1 MKKGMMVVFMILCFA
16 LAPVLANGTSE
27 TKSEYPTPKAKITLV
42 VPYSAGGGT
51 DSMARLLMPNFDKAL
66 GTVSII
72 VNRPG
77 AGGETGMAEMNAAK
91 PDGYNLGLI
100 SSPDNFCIATYK
112 DQVNFDN
119 EKFLYIAAFTDTPT
133 VFIVGKDSPYNTIG
147 EFVEYAKKNPGK
159 LCVSESGDSHKVS
172 AILLEDAAGIDLT
185 TINYDGGGDN
195 FNAILG
201 GHVDGGFLALSFAQ
215 RALDQ
220 GCKVLGVASKERIP
234 SFSALPTFLENGVD
248 VVISSSRIIT
258 APIGTPAAIVDTI
271 REAFDKVGE
280 NAEFAASVNKSG
292 EVFHYMSGAVL
303 DEYLA
308 TTEEKVVRICTT
320 YKADF
325 VR

>member
-1 MKKGMMVVFMILCFA
+1 MKKRMMVMLLVLC
-16 LAPVLANGTSE
+16 LGVAPLMANGTGE
-27 TKSEYPTPKAKITLV
+27 TKTEYPTPKAKITLL

-51 DSMARLLMPNFDKAL
+51 DSMARLLMPNFDKVL

-77 AGGETGMAEMNAAK
+77 AGGETGMAEMNDAK

-119 EKFLYIAAFTDTPT
+119 DKFIYIAALTDTPT
-133 VFIVGKDSPYNTIG
+133 VFIVGKNSPFNTIG
-147 EFVEYAKKNPGK
+147 EFVEYAKKNPGE
-159 LCVSESGDSHKVS
+159 LCVSESGDSHKVT
-172 AILLEDAAGIDLT
+172 AVLLEDAAGIDIT

-220 GCKVLGVASKERIP
+220 GCKVLGVASKERIA
-234 SFSALPTFLENGVD
+234 SFSGIPTFLENGVD

-258 APIGTPAAIVDTI
+258 APVGTPADIVDTI
-271 REAFDKVGE
+271 RGAFDKVGT
-280 NAEFAASVNKSG
+280 NAEFAAAVNKSG
-292 EVFHYMSGAVL
+292 EVFHYMSGAEL
-303 DEYLA
+303 DEYLS
-308 TTEEKVVRICTT
+308 TTKKKVVRICTT

-325 VR
+325 AR

>member
-1 MKKGMMVVFMILCFA
+1 MKKRMMVVLLVLCFGF
-16 LAPVLANGTSE
+16 APLLANGTGE
-27 TKSEYPTPKAKITLV
+27 NKSEYPSPKAKITLL

-51 DSMARLLMPNFDKAL
+51 DSMARMLMPNFDKEL

-77 AGGETGMAEMNAAK
+77 AAGETGMAEMNEAK

-119 EKFLYIAAFTDTPT
+119 DKFIYIAAFTDTPT
-133 VFIVGKDSPYNTIG
+133 ILVVGKNSPFNTIG
-147 EFVEYAKKNPGK
+147 EFVAYAKKNPGK
-159 LCVSESGDSHKVS
+159 LCISESGDSHKVS
-172 AILLEDAAGIDLT
+172 AILLEDATSIDLT
-185 TINYDGGGDN
+185 TVNYDGAGDN
-195 FNAILG
+195 YNAILG

-220 GCKVLGVASKERIP
+220 GCKVLGVASKQRIS
-234 SFSALPTFLENGVD
+234 SFSSLPTFMENGVD

-258 APIGTPAAIVDTI
+258 APVGTPAAIVDTI
-271 REAFDKVGE
+271 RGAFDKVGA
-280 NAEFAASVNKSG
+280 NVEFAAAVNKSG
-292 EVFHYMSGAVL
+292 EVFHYMSGAEL
-303 DEYLA
+303 DDYLS
-308 TTEEKVVRICTT
+308 TTEKKVVRICTT